1 MKTIIL
7 NQRKIGALQR
17 TYKTHLSCN
26 MTAADGIQR
35 AENIERTLKVNKNAI
50 R

>member
-17 TYKTHLSCN
+17 TYNPFIMQHDRSRRNPK
-26 MTAADGIQR
+26 G
-35 AENIERTLKVNKNAI
+35 
-50 R
+50 